1 MGDNGKRATY
11 TITMRVRID
20 EETFNTLSTVARER
34 GKKPST
40 LGREIIRDTLRFML
54 PEKHSVQLIKQ

>member
-20 EETFNTLSTVARER
+20 EETFNKLSTVARER

-54 PEKHSVQLIKQ
+54 PEKCDTHSV

>member
-11 TITMRVRID
+11 TKTMRVRID
-20 EETFNTLSTVARER
+20 EETFNTLSTVALKR

-40 LGREIIRDTLRFML
+40 LGREIIRDALRFML
-54 PEKHSVQLIKQ
+54 PENSNTHTV

>member
-40 LGREIIRDTLRFML
+40 LGREIIRDALRFML
-54 PEKHSVQLIKQ
+54 PEKHSV